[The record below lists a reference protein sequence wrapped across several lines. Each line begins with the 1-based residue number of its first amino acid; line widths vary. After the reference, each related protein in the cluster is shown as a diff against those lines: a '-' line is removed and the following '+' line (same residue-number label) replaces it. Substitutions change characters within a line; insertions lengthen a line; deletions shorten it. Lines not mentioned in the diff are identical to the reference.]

1 VQFDIGMVK
10 PIFIFSLKRFYFIT
24 HSISFPLL
32 VPHLSF
38 LNIPFPH
45 HTSISLLSVDVWLGV
60 LRNKSVVWISS
71 TGKFVTALKVAFS
84 SPLVGV
90 STEPS
95 LYVVSSDMLQ
105 FKPLLMA
112 LGVKDR

>member
-1 VQFDIGMVK
+1 MSMEGLTVQPSQHRPQWIIPFL
-10 PIFIFSLKRFYFIT
+10 PII
-24 HSISFPLL
+24 
-32 VPHLSF
+32 PHLS
-38 LNIPFPH
+38 LTDLPSH
-45 HTSISLLSVDVWLGV
+45 HTSTSLLSVDVWLGV

-84 SPLVGV
+84 SPLIGV

-112 LGVKDR
+112 LGVRDR